1 MEVFPF
7 QMHLLNKY
15 VIIKICFDQSNEDQ
29 KLFLDKITSEV
40 IRLGGT
46 VKASRK
52 TLTMISPYL
61 DKRLLGNYNMKI
73 HNGLKQLYDPR
84 DVLNPSAFFYLR
96 EKQDKSSI
104 QRLKDKNK

>member
-1 MEVFPF
+1 
-7 QMHLLNKY
+7 MHLLKKY
-15 VIIKICFDQSNEDQ
+15 VIIKLCFEQCNEEHR
-29 KLFLDKITSEV
+29 LFLDKITSEV
-40 IRLGGT
+40 IRVGGT

-52 TLTMISPYL
+52 TLTTISPFL

-104 QRLKDKNK
+104 QRYKDKNK